1 MPEKRTVRRTI
12 TIGALTAGVTLAAVV
27 AFESSPRQPGTVQT
41 TPAPPSRPLL
51 SPVSTSRVEYKCDF
65 NRIGV
70 HIHAQSPQP
79 ASVLGEGNPGD
90 GFTNLNSQGVYNYGT
105 DNKTGVTG
113 YVYFSY
119 LDCGLV
125 TPADDATR

>member
-1 MPEKRTVRRTI
+1 MLDHQIGRRLI
-12 TIGALTAGVTLAAVV
+12 AIGAVTAAVTLAAVV
-27 AFESSPRQPGTVQT
+27 AFEAGTWQPGTVQT
-41 TPAPPSRPLL
+41 PPPPPQPLP
-51 SPVSTSRVEYKCDF
+51 SPVSTSHLVYRCDF

-79 ASVLGEGNPGD
+79 SPVLGEGNPGD

-105 DNKTGVTG
+105 DIKTGVTG

-119 LDCGLV
+119 LTCGLV
-125 TPADDATR
+125 TSADDATR